1 MKEHNKHKIS
11 EQSCR
16 CPLESLSVLTRKL
29 GRLFREHF
37 NKLNVTVSQAQLF
50 MLLNEQEELL
60 QSEIAKK
67 LELERST
74 VSRDLVR
81 LIDKGYLYKAKGGTS
96 PLIGLTKKGKE
107 FATLITQEWQK
118 GYNESVSLLGD
129 GGLKALQELEQ
140 QIQSNKNA

>member
-1 MKEHNKHKIS
+1 MKDNNKDEIS
-11 EQSCR
+11 TQNCR
-16 CPLESLSVLTRKL
+16 CPLGSLSILTRKL
-29 GRLFREHF
+29 GKLFREHF

-50 MLLNEQEELL
+50 MLLNEQEEIL

-107 FATLITQEWQK
+107 FATLITYEWEK
-118 GYNESVSLLGD
+118 GYNESLSLLGD
-129 GGLKALQELEQ
+129 EGLKALQELEQ
-140 QIQSNKNA
+140 QVESNNNA